1 MVVPFINR
9 DHDRCVVTSFVKG
22 LTNALWKVET
32 MDISYD
38 AIGNLVSDSCTILT
52 AVHSACCRAA
62 SPLQLKAPPVVQPK
76 LIGAFLW
83 EPFDQDDHSLCL
95 SRSDAS
101 FNKDDGNKM
110 IVMTPKQADASSSQ
124 KIKIKYHLH
133 RVSMDASIL
142 AGTSVLSHDSL
153 CPPFESC
160 PNQNLFQQYFGIEF
174 HHKDSTHIRAISTF
188 EFTRCFGFAEQVQ
201 YRLSHKQHRY
211 GLDAAMPG
219 RTSGWLFEQV
229 LSHLIY
235 IRDDNSEV
243 FSPNRTS
250 CYDPDPRQWCHLLA
264 TSVPRSLDKGI

>member
-76 LIGAFLW
+76 PIGAFLW
-83 EPFDQDDHSLCL
+83 EPFDRDDHSL
-95 SRSDAS
+95 S
-101 FNKDDGNKM
+101 FNKDDSNKM
-110 IVMTPKQADASSSQ
+110 IVTTPKQADASSSR

-133 RVSMDASIL
+133 CASMDASIL

-188 EFTRCFGFAEQVQ
+188 EFTRCFG
-201 YRLSHKQHRY
+201 
-211 GLDAAMPG
+211 
-219 RTSGWLFEQV
+219 
-229 LSHLIY
+229 
-235 IRDDNSEV
+235 
-243 FSPNRTS
+243 
-250 CYDPDPRQWCHLLA
+250 
-264 TSVPRSLDKGI
+264 